1 MLESFKQNIK
11 NVIGWKT
18 KRKIV
23 VFSVDDYG
31 NVRLAS
37 KDAREKLDQAGY
49 RARGVF
55 DEYDTLETREDLEML
70 YEVLSSVKGG
80 DGKPAVFTPFAV
92 PCNIDFEKLKEENYS
107 RYQYELLPQTYKK
120 LASID
125 STAYQGAWDLWKEGL
140 RKGLMVPQFHGRE
153 HLNIQVFEDKLKNKD
168 KELLTVLQNRSYT
181 GLSTPGYKR
190 IGQTAAFGFWDY
202 EDNYK
207 FESIIKDGL
216 DAFEDV
222 FGYRSVYFNAP
233 AGNENKI
240 IYKYLSDNGVR
251 YVDVPLVKKEHQGK
265 GKFKSSF
272 NYIGKRYP
280 GDILFLVRNVVFEPS
295 EGNGTDWVNL
305 AFNQID
311 MAFRWNKP
319 AIISSHRVNF
329 CGHIDPKNRKLGLG
343 ALEQLLKK
351 IVQKWPEVEFMSA
364 DKLGNLIVG
373 KDKEI

>member
-1 MLESFKQNIK
+1 MLESLKQNIK
-11 NVIGWKT
+11 NVVGWKT

-31 NVRLAS
+31 NVRVAS
-37 KDAREKLDQAGY
+37 KEARERLNQAGY
-49 RARGVF
+49 KARGVF
-55 DEYDTLETREDLEML
+55 DAYDTLENSEDLEML
-70 YEVLSSVKGG
+70 YEALSSVKGG
-80 DGKPAVFTPFAV
+80 DGTPAVFTPFAV

-107 RYQYELLPQTYKK
+107 RFQYELLPQTYDK
-120 LASID
+120 LMSID
-125 STAYQGAWDLWKEGL
+125 PTAYQGAWDLWKEGIQ
-140 RKGLMVPQFHGRE
+140 KGLMVPQFHGRE

-190 IGQTAAFGFWDY
+190 IGQTAAFGFWNF

-216 DAFEDV
+216 EAFEKV
-222 FGYRSVYFNAP
+222 FGYRSLYFNAP
-233 AGNENKI
+233 AGNEHEI
-240 IYKYLSDNGVR
+240 IYKYLGDNGVR
-251 YVDVPLVKKEHQGK
+251 YVDVPLIKKEHQGQ
-265 GKFKSSF
+265 GKYKSSF
-272 NYIGKRYP
+272 NYIGKRHSK
-280 GDILFLVRNVVFEPS
+280 DILFLVRNVVFEPS
-295 EGNGTDWVNL
+295 DDNTIDWVNL

-311 MAFRWNKP
+311 RAFRWNKP

-329 CGHIDPKNRKLGLG
+329 CGHIDPQNRKVGLD

-364 DKLGNLIVG
+364 DRLGNIIAS
-373 KDKEI
+373 ER